1 LITIL
6 FILNLTIEKVCTDS
20 LVSSAIRIRC
30 PLTIISVQVANSQA
44 WLKWQYNRAYK
55 KNSTG
60 QEQRDWPFEVLK
72 DATITN

>member
-30 PLTIISVQVANSQA
+30 PLTIISVQVANSQLWCGLNDNIIEHIKRTPQA
-44 WLKWQYNRAYK
+44 KNKEIDPLK
-55 KNSTG
+55 
-60 QEQRDWPFEVLK
+60 F
-72 DATITN
+72 